1 VFFRFSLNAVGVRL
15 GLVNLNDEI
24 FIERKVVRSVGENSS
39 KLLGLLKM
47 DKEVYF
53 HPAVIPICLP
63 NKENLASLGKNCFDL
78 VELITLCQTLNDNIN
93 QKITTCK

>member
-1 VFFRFSLNAVGVRL
+1 MRL

-24 FIERKVVRSVGENSS
+24 FIERKVVRSDGENYS
-39 KLLGLLKM
+39 KLLGLLEM

-63 NKENLASLGKNCFDL
+63 NKENLASLGKNYFDL